1 MAGFGGVNLKQE
13 PKKFNVWDKLLEE
26 IGITGT
32 NSATSVGKI
41 NDDSLISYLDGML
54 TSVGAEN
61 AANREYNS
69 AEALAQREWSTKEN
83 EANRAF
89 NSAEALAQ
97 RNWSSAESQINRE
110 WEEKMSNTAYQRSV
124 ADLKAAGLNPILAL
138 GSAASTPT
146 GVIAGG
152 SSAASAAAT
161 SGASATYQTGGGD
174 TITSVLNSVSN
185 LINAASGSKRISKA
199 LESFKKNSSSSGASK

>member
-1 MAGFGGVNLKQE
+1 MG
-13 PKKFNVWDKLLEE
+13 LLEKMLLE
-26 IGITGT
+26 SLREAGGNSGSSIG
-32 NSATSVGKI
+32 
-41 NDDSLISYLDGML
+41 SLNEESLFDYLDGLL
-54 TSVGAEN
+54 TSVGEEN
-61 AANREYNS
+61 AANRKYNS

-97 RNWSSAESQINRE
+97 RQWSSEESRLNRE
-110 WEEKMSNTAYQRSV
+110 WEQIMSNTAYQRSV
-124 ADLKAAGLNPILAL
+124 SDLKAAGLNPILAL

-161 SGASATYQTGGGD
+161 SGAAATYQTGGGD
-174 TITSVLNSVSN
+174 TITSILNSVSN
-185 LINAASGSKRISKA
+185 LISSVVGSKYNKLNNKALQGLISKG
-199 LESFKKNSSSSGASK
+199 K